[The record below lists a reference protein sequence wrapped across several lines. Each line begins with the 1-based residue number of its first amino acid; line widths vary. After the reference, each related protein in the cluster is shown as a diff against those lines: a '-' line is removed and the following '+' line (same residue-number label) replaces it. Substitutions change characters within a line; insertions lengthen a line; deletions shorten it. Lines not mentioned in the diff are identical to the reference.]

1 MGDTLHFQAIVSVG
15 TRIYY
20 DGLSFPQGPVYYT
33 VTAVMRHKDS
43 LRVESERSNIVLV
56 EFGTYPRPAKGIL
69 SGNVTDDSTGAPL
82 RGALLRF
89 ARVSASGDK
98 MIDNAVAITDSLG
111 VYRAI
116 LDTGGYVVH
125 AEMPTPLLILSPMIH
140 PPPIIG
146 GYRAEWFD
154 DVTERALATPVLV
167 THDDAARADFGLT
180 RLHPP
185 IRPTGTVA
193 GTVTDDSTHL
203 PVAGAVVRFYCRSL
217 ANGIA
222 PVVFTDSLGHYSARL
237 DTGTYL
243 LRTEAPLSRTSHLQY
258 TAEWFDDVS
267 EASAATPL
275 AVVSGSILTAD
286 VGLSRPAP
294 PVPAI
299 LSGIVTDTLGV
310 PLRRATVV
318 IMRSIQEMT
327 ANAVRS
333 GFGDN
338 AATEAFDIDGIGH
351 CRGVIWKGSTD
362 SLGRYSATVIAGRP
376 YIALA
381 AKWGYLP
388 EYYKEEP
395 NPLLAEILVPHGTVH
410 DVDFTLAPNPQL
422 QNSISGVIIDSN
434 GTGVPSRIVLLPVHP
449 LTFRRASRFTH
460 TDPTGRYTVADVRSG
475 SYFVLAVPF
484 SGYAPAFYKAGAFGV
499 TRWQWADTVVASG
512 DVTGIDIGVLPI
524 KAAGVTTVSGRVTA
538 EGGALEGV
546 RVFALSAQGEVVG
559 FGVTDPAG
567 LYALEGVPQGAATLV
582 FDRDGYASGQTSILV
597 GPATF
602 TVSGMDQSLTSLTDV
617 GEQAMGAPSS
627 YDLGQNYPNPFNP
640 ATNIRVHLAA
650 AGTVT
655 LRVYDVLG
663 REVTTLLNEPRA
675 AGQFTVTWDG
685 RDGVGKAVASGIYFY
700 RLSAATAS
708 GRVLFTQ
715 TRKMALLK

>member
-1 MGDTLHFQAIVSVG
+1 MKRFCALTAVLILAVGVAAGQIAGPPAPTGLSAELVPSFVPAVVLLTWNVEEGPWEFTVYRSMGDTLHFQAIVSVG

-98 MIDNAVAITDSLG
+98 MINNAVAITDSLG

-154 DVTERALATPVLV
+154 DVTERALATVVLV

-217 ANGIA
+217 ANDIA
-222 PVVFTDSLGHYSARL
+222 PVVFTDSLGHYGARL

-294 PVPAI
+294 RTRH
-299 LSGIVTDTLGV
+299 SQ
-310 PLRRATVV
+310 RHRH
-318 IMRSIQEMT
+318 
-327 ANAVRS
+327 
-333 GFGDN
+333 
-338 AATEAFDIDGIGH
+338 GH
-351 CRGVIWKGSTD
+351 PWC
-362 SLGRYSATVIAGRP
+362 SAP
-376 YIALA
+376 
-381 AKWGYLP
+381 P
-388 EYYKEEP
+388 
-395 NPLLAEILVPHGTVH
+395 
-410 DVDFTLAPNPQL
+410 
-422 QNSISGVIIDSN
+422 
-434 GTGVPSRIVLLPVHP
+434 
-449 LTFRRASRFTH
+449 
-460 TDPTGRYTVADVRSG
+460 
-475 SYFVLAVPF
+475 
-484 SGYAPAFYKAGAFGV
+484 
-499 TRWQWADTVVASG
+499 
-512 DVTGIDIGVLPI
+512 
-524 KAAGVTTVSGRVTA
+524 
-538 EGGALEGV
+538 
-546 RVFALSAQGEVVG
+546 
-559 FGVTDPAG
+559 
-567 LYALEGVPQGAATLV
+567 
-582 FDRDGYASGQTSILV
+582 RDGGDHAQHSGN
-597 GPATF
+597 
-602 TVSGMDQSLTSLTDV
+602 D
-617 GEQAMGAPSS
+617 
-627 YDLGQNYPNPFNP
+627 
-640 ATNIRVHLAA
+640 
-650 AGTVT
+650 
-655 LRVYDVLG
+655 
-663 REVTTLLNEPRA
+663 RERRQE
-675 AGQFTVTWDG
+675 
-685 RDGVGKAVASGIYFY
+685 
-700 RLSAATAS
+700 RLW
-708 GRVLFTQ
+708 
-715 TRKMALLK
+715 